1 MSKAIRVSDE
11 LIRNARLY
19 SNVDNRSV
27 TGQIEYWAKI
37 GRCVEENP
45 DLTYNLIREIL
56 IGLEELDQGECSEY
70 KFG

>member
-19 SNVDNRSV
+19 SRVDNRSV
-27 TGQIEYWAKI
+27 PGQIEHWAKI
-37 GRCVEENP
+37 GRCIEENP
-45 DLTYNLIREIL
+45 DMTYILIKEIL
-56 IGLEELDQGECSEY
+56 IGMEELAQGEYSEY